1 MVSLYNTLT
10 RKQEIFEPLNDNTV
24 TMYVCGPTVYDYF
37 HIGNARPLVV
47 FDTLRRYFEYRGY
60 KVKYVQNFTDIDDK
74 MIKRANQEG
83 ITVRELGDRFIEEYF
98 KDAKGLNIRPADVHP
113 RATEHITDMIEFI
126 KKLIDKGVAY
136 VVDGD
141 VYFDISKFP
150 QYGKLSHQDFNEIET
165 GARVE
170 VNENKHNPMDFV
182 LWKAQKPGEPA
193 WDSPWGMGRPGWH
206 IECSVMS
213 MKYLGDTI
221 DIHGGGQD
229 LIFPHHENE
238 IAQSEALTGKP
249 LARFWLHNGYINV
262 DGQKMSKSLGNFFT
276 VRDISKEYDLE
287 AVRIFMLLSHYRSP
301 INFSHQLLEQAKNAL
316 DRLYNVKF
324 RLEDIKN
331 SSYISVVSE
340 QERLFINDISKY
352 RQKFIEAMDDD
363 MNTASAMS
371 VIFDLAKD
379 INIVI
384 TDSASAEFA
393 SAALD
398 MLMELSGVMGLL
410 YKDSACSQLDKEIE
424 QMIQQRQ
431 QARVQ
436 RDWATADRIRDELKA
451 MGIVLEDTPQ
461 GVRWKRI

>member
-98 KDAKGLNIRPADVHP
+98 EDAKGLNIRLADVHP

-126 KKLIDKGVAY
+126 KKLLDKGVAY
-136 VVDGD
+136 IVDGD

-301 INFSHQLLEQAKNAL
+301 INFSHQLLEQANNAL

-331 SSYISVVSE
+331 SS
-340 QERLFINDISKY
+340 
-352 RQKFIEAMDDD
+352 
-363 MNTASAMS
+363 
-371 VIFDLAKD
+371 
-379 INIVI
+379 
-384 TDSASAEFA
+384 
-393 SAALD
+393 
-398 MLMELSGVMGLL
+398 
-410 YKDSACSQLDKEIE
+410 
-424 QMIQQRQ
+424 
-431 QARVQ
+431 
-436 RDWATADRIRDELKA
+436 
-451 MGIVLEDTPQ
+451 
-461 GVRWKRI
+461 

>member
-10 RKQEIFEPLNDNTV
+10 RKQEIFEPLNDNIV

-83 ITVRELGDRFIEEYF
+83 ITVKELGDRFIQEYF
-98 KDAKGLNIRPADVHP
+98 VDAKGLNIRPADVHP

-136 VVDGD
+136 TVNGD
-141 VYFDISKFP
+141 VYFDTSKFP
-150 QYGKLSHQDFNEIET
+150 QYGKLSHQDFNEIEA
-165 GARVE
+165 GVRVE
-170 VNENKHNPMDFV
+170 VNESKRNPMDFV

-206 IECSVMS
+206 MECSVMS

-238 IAQSEALTGKP
+238 IAQSESLTGKP

-301 INFSHQLLEQAKNAL
+301 INFSHQLLEQAKSAL

-331 SSYISVVSE
+331 NSDVSVVSG
-340 QERLFINDISKY
+340 QERVFINDMPKY

-363 MNTASAMS
+363 MNTASAMG

-379 INIVI
+379 INIII
-384 TDSASAEFA
+384 TDGVSAEFA

-398 MLMELSGVMGLL
+398 MLTELSGVMGLL
-410 YKDSACSQLDKEIE
+410 YKYNTCSQLDNEIE

-431 QARVQ
+431 QARAQ

>member
-1 MVSLYNTLT
+1 
-10 RKQEIFEPLNDNTV
+10 
-24 TMYVCGPTVYDYF
+24 
-37 HIGNARPLVV
+37 
-47 FDTLRRYFEYRGY
+47 
-60 KVKYVQNFTDIDDK
+60 
-74 MIKRANQEG
+74 
-83 ITVRELGDRFIEEYF
+83 
-98 KDAKGLNIRPADVHP
+98 
-113 RATEHITDMIEFI
+113 
-126 KKLIDKGVAY
+126 
-136 VVDGD
+136 
-141 VYFDISKFP
+141 
-150 QYGKLSHQDFNEIET
+150 
-165 GARVE
+165 
-170 VNENKHNPMDFV
+170 
-182 LWKAQKPGEPA
+182 
-193 WDSPWGMGRPGWH
+193 
-206 IECSVMS
+206 
-213 MKYLGDTI
+213 
-221 DIHGGGQD
+221 
-229 LIFPHHENE
+229 
-238 IAQSEALTGKP
+238 
-249 LARFWLHNGYINV
+249 
-262 DGQKMSKSLGNFFT
+262 
-276 VRDISKEYDLE
+276 
-287 AVRIFMLLSHYRSP
+287 
-301 INFSHQLLEQAKNAL
+301 
-316 DRLYNVKF
+316 LYNVKF

-331 SSYISVVSE
+331 SSDISFVSE

-451 MGIVLEDTPQ
+451 MGIVLEDTPR

>member
-1 MVSLYNTLT
+1 
-10 RKQEIFEPLNDNTV
+10 
-24 TMYVCGPTVYDYF
+24 MYVCGPTVYDYF

-83 ITVRELGDRFIEEYF
+83 ITVKELGDRFIQEYF
-98 KDAKGLNIRPADVHP
+98 VDAKGLNIRPADVHP

-136 VVDGD
+136 TVNGD
-141 VYFDISKFP
+141 VYFDTSKFP
-150 QYGKLSHQDFNEIET
+150 QYGKLSHQDFNEIEA
-165 GARVE
+165 GVRVE
-170 VNENKHNPMDFV
+170 VNESKRNPMDFV

-206 IECSVMS
+206 MECSVMS

-238 IAQSEALTGKP
+238 IAQSESLTGKP

-301 INFSHQLLEQAKNAL
+301 INFSHQLLEQAKSAL

-331 SSYISVVSE
+331 NSDVSVVSG
-340 QERLFINDISKY
+340 QERVFINDMPKY

-363 MNTASAMS
+363 MNTASAMG

-379 INIVI
+379 INIII
-384 TDSASAEFA
+384 TDGVSAEFA

-398 MLMELSGVMGLL
+398 MLTELSGVMGLL
-410 YKDSACSQLDKEIE
+410 YKYNTCSQLDNEIE

-431 QARVQ
+431 QARAQ